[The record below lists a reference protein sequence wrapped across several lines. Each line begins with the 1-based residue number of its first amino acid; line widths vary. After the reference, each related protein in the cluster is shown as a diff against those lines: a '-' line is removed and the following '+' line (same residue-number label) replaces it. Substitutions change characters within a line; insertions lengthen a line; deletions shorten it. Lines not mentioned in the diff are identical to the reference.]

1 MLPYEL
7 LCQLLTKIG
16 MNQEQ
21 IRFVIGE
28 ISFFSDDL
36 TSLNYF
42 AMLDKFYIPTEE
54 GGLGAAGFEHSYI

>member
-1 MLPYEL
+1 
-7 LCQLLTKIG
+7 